1 MNKVIYMLVGN
12 DYSWKYTFLAVI
24 VTIIIVSATIVS
36 IKNVLKERKDK
47 EETFDPTK
55 LTEYDKKVMSILDKY
70 NDCIVEINTYKDF
83 ASKEIEKVYSFD
95 DLLEER
101 GSLKIPIMYYNI
113 IDHLKCNFYRLRLD
127 F

>member
-47 EETFDPTK
+47 LIEDYDISPQLIDEHFKDSSFLGGGSSGSMLVSFDPKFWSYEICGIYWGTWAESSEQRK
-55 LTEYDKKVMSILDKY
+55 ASFSIFHS
-70 NDCIVEINTYKDF
+70 NTY
-83 ASKEIEKVYSFD
+83 SF
-95 DLLEER
+95 
-101 GSLKIPIMYYNI
+101 IPKYV
-113 IDHLKCNFYRLRLD
+113 RL
-127 F
+127 

>member
-1 MNKVIYMLVGN
+1 MNKIIYMLVGN

-55 LTEYDKKVMSILDKY
+55 LTEYDKKVLDNEEVMLK
-70 NDCIVEINTYKDF
+70 KR
-83 ASKEIEKVYSFD
+83 D
-95 DLLEER
+95 D
-101 GSLKIPIMYYNI
+101 
-113 IDHLKCNFYRLRLD
+113 
-127 F
+127 